1 MNFNYSDLCT
11 VFIVTYYSNEKIRH
25 CLDSI
30 PNNYKIVVFDNS
42 GQSSNKKLIENTY
55 SNVNYIVSKKNIG
68 IPRAYSF
75 GLNIIQ
81 TDYMFTTQPDV
92 VLRPGCIDNLLN
104 AAFNYPLAGI
114 LSPITYHGGKKEYLL
129 DGDHKTLKIDKVS
142 KRIIFDNKNMSK
154 KIYSKIPEGD
164 FCVEGVT
171 GTAMLIKRSFLKKIG
186 GWDKNIF
193 SYWEDMDI
201 CARMRMDNFQV
212 VKVRNAEL
220 DHSPFSSHN
229 QELSDSVNYFR
240 NWHYTWSSY
249 YIRMKY
255 NDYFAIFI
263 YVSKVFVSN
272 FFKFFFYYFFSR
284 KKYLTSQAKLYGLI
298 ISILRKPSYYRVKK

>member
-1 MNFNYSDLCT
+1 
-11 VFIVTYYSNEKIRH
+11 
-25 CLDSI
+25 
-30 PNNYKIVVFDNS
+30 
-42 GQSSNKKLIENTY
+42 
-55 SNVNYIVSKKNIG
+55 
-68 IPRAYSF
+68 
-75 GLNIIQ
+75 
-81 TDYMFTTQPDV
+81 
-92 VLRPGCIDNLLN
+92 
-104 AAFNYPLAGI
+104 
-114 LSPITYHGGKKEYLL
+114 
-129 DGDHKTLKIDKVS
+129 
-142 KRIIFDNKNMSK
+142 
-154 KIYSKIPEGD
+154 
-164 FCVEGVT
+164 
-171 GTAMLIKRSFLKKIG
+171 
-186 GWDKNIF
+186 
-193 SYWEDMDI
+193 MDI

-255 NDYFAIFI
+255 NDYFATFI